1 MALFLNVLQNY
12 DEYRFEKSKSMYID
26 LVEVNYALKDFQ
38 FSLITENLTLKTLK
52 EDETIY
58 LTVMAHKIKKG

>member
-26 LVEVNYALKDFQ
+26 LVEVNYALKDF
-38 FSLITENLTLKTLK
+38 
-52 EDETIY
+52 
-58 LTVMAHKIKKG
+58 